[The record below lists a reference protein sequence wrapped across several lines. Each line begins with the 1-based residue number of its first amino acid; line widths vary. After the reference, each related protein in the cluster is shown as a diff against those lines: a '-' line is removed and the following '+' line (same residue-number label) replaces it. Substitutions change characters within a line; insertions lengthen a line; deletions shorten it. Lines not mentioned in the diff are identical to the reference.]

1 MKIEVKKASTVIEC
15 TSDELRQSNSLSDCL
30 TNILRTLFIG
40 PNGPAGDNTEE
51 EEEDDT
57 NNED

>member
-1 MKIEVKKASTVIEC
+1 MKIEVKKTSTVIEC

-30 TNILRTLFIG
+30 TNALRTLFIG

-51 EEEDDT
+51 EEDDT
-57 NNED
+57 NDED